1 VIAPAPK
8 ATDPVTR
15 LKGVGPAIA
24 KKLAHLGIE
33 RIVDLLLHLPIRY
46 EDRTRVVPIPDLE
59 RDQECLTVG
68 RVVGARIAF
77 GKRRSLLATLEDG
90 GRRLTLRFFH
100 FSQSQQKAFVEG
112 AWVRC
117 FGQVRIGP
125 HGLEMVHPEYR
136 LFAEKPASPEP
147 RLVPVYPATEGVTQ
161 QRLRALVQAALPSL
175 GTLPVAEIGTTDL
188 ERGAF
193 RSLVD
198 ALLVAHDPPVGTTPE
213 TLAAAAERIAF
224 DELVAHALVMRAR
237 RITRAKETT
246 LPLPRDRQLGR
257 ELLKNLGFTLTG
269 AQRRVI
275 KEVLLDLERTTPMLR
290 LVQGDVGSGKTV
302 VAAFAAIR
310 AAEQG
315 YQTAIMA
322 PTEILAEQHYLN
334 FVEWL
339 EPLGI
344 PVALVTG
351 RMSATQRRLALGNI
365 RTGTSLVVVGT
376 HALFQQ
382 QVEFRELALVIVD
395 EQHRFG
401 VHQRLELRAKGTL
414 PHQLVM
420 TATPIP
426 RTLTMALYAD
436 MDVSVI
442 DELPPSRQS
451 IDTRLVA
458 ESRRDEIVRYTAQAC
473 ARGRQAYWVC
483 TLIEESDE
491 LDARAAETTARELGA
506 ALPHLRI
513 GLMHGRLSPEEKGRL
528 MADFK
533 AHRLDLMVAT
543 TVIEVGVDVPNATLM
558 VIENSERLGLAQL
571 HQLRGRV
578 GRGAAKS
585 RCVLL
590 YKTPLSEAGKARLL
604 ALRETQDGFRIA
616 EEDLKL
622 RGPGDL
628 LGTRQSGEQRFRVAD
643 LTAHVH
649 LITRAAALAEELARE
664 RPDVATRL
672 VRAWSL
678 TGGGYTSV

>member
-136 LFAEKPASPEP
+136 LFAEKPAPPEP

-351 RMSATQRRLALGNI
+351 RMSAAQRRLALGNI

-664 RPDVATRL
+664 RPDVAARL